1 MFYCLASSSEIDG
14 VSEQRGK
21 GGWEKSKVR
30 VRAPKNMEES
40 ACGLWRN
47 MGPEK
52 FLVVKNG

>member
-1 MFYCLASSSEIDG
+1 MGSVNREG
-14 VSEQRGK
+14 R